1 MKRFFSLFAGFC
13 LCAWANQGLA
23 AAPVKVGLSDVIATV
38 EKSFKPVG
46 NGAAPISNFAANF
59 FQRTTLAKGQEM
71 RAEGQMT
78 VRLPDE
84 RSPLMYRF
92 EYFRPAAQEIV
103 SNGNILWIYHPENRE
118 VILSDISFLNQR
130 NNLGPN
136 SDRSINFLYG
146 LSRISKD
153 FQIAFASGMYDSVGN
168 YVLELT
174 PRRAML
180 STRRMLIVVDRDSVL
195 AYVSGK
201 TPLNASNSA
210 PSPRTQG
217 PSPQPRSPFGTQPT
231 FGAVTL
237 NSDPFPILSTT
248 IYDQQG
254 NSTTMEL
261 TNIQVNSHMPDNT
274 FNFIVPGGV
283 QIIRPSEQNLPH

>member
-1 MKRFFSLFAGFC
+1 MKRFFSLLAV
-13 LCAWANQGLA
+13 LCMSVWTNHALA
-23 AAPVKVGLSDVIATV
+23 AAPVNVGLSDVIATV
-38 EKSFKPVG
+38 EKSFRPVG
-46 NGAAPISNFAANF
+46 NGAAPISTFEANF
-59 FQRTTLAKGQEM
+59 FQRTKLVKGEEM
-71 RAEGQMT
+71 RAEGQMS
-78 VRLPDE
+78 VKLPDG

-103 SNGNILWIYHPENRE
+103 SNGNVLWIYHPENRE

-130 NNLGPN
+130 NSLGPD
-136 SDRSINFLYG
+136 SDRPVNFLYG
-146 LSRISKD
+146 LSRISRD
-153 FQIAFASGMYDSVGN
+153 FQISFASGMYDSAGN

-180 STRRMLIVVDRDSVL
+180 NTRRMLMVVNRENVL
-195 AYVSGK
+195 AYANDK
-201 TPLNASNSA
+201 TSLNASNSA

-217 PSPQPRSPFGTQPT
+217 PHPQPRNPLGAQPN

-248 IYDQQG
+248 TYDQKG

-261 TNIQVNSHMPDNT
+261 TNIQVNSRIPENT